1 MIEDAEKRGLIKPGV
16 STLVEPTSGNTAIAL
31 AGIATQKGYK
41 VAAVMPKFSSLER
54 RMLLKAFGADVYVTG
69 QLLMSLNIM
78 EKRRNITVLFCISPK
93 RKKESYLDVY

>member
-16 STLVEPTSGNTAIAL
+16 TTLVEPTSGNTAIAL

-41 VAAVMPKFSSLER
+41 VAAVMPTHSSMER
-54 RMLLKAFGADVYVTG
+54 RMLLTTFGADVYVTG

-78 EKRRNITVLFCISPK
+78 
-93 RKKESYLDVY
+93 